1 MVGRRIEGIT
11 FGPADI
17 VTEWDLIL
25 TSTSATQFEAHV
37 AEGVIG
43 VELLGVSKDAVAD
56 HFHLVID
63 GLPRT
68 VTIGNVRQPNGSVP
82 ISMDAYYLEYAIGAK
97 SRARHSALAHTDPTG
112 LWAPF
117 HGAVNDVLVKPGDH
131 LAPFQPVLQLEAMK
145 VISTLSASAA
155 CRVVELCVN
164 PGQMVETGQILARF
178 ELLPHDEE

>member
-17 VTEWDLIL
+17 VKEWELIL
-25 TSTSATQFEAHV
+25 TSASATQFEAHL

-43 VELLGVSKDAVAD
+43 IELLGVSKNRAAD

-68 VTIGNVRQPNGSVP
+68 VTIGNVPQPGGGVP
-82 ISMDAYYLEYAIGAK
+82 VSLDAYHLECAIGSK
-97 SRARHSALAHTDPTG
+97 SRMRHSAVAQADPTG

-117 HGAVNDVLVKPGDH
+117 HGTVNDVLVKSGDH
-131 LAPFQPVLQLEAMK
+131 LAPLQPVLQLEAMK

-155 CRVVELCVN
+155 CRVVDLCVN
-164 PGQMVETGQILARF
+164 PGQTVETGQILARF
-178 ELLPHDEE
+178 ELLPHNDE